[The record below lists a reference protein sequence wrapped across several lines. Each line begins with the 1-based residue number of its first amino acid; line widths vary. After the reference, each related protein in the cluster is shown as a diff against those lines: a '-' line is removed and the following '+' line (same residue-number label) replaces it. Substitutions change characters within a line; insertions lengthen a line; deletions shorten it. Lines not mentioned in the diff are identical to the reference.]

1 MQEKCYN
8 IGSGEGVL
16 QMQTLQRQAKNTGAW
31 THEDT
36 EERERHQRKDDNFRW
51 FSVNATLGKK
61 SPYTAPY
68 FPVYFPFFPS
78 FLPVLGLERKY
89 TGKYWRKKVG
99 IGTAFSLCNGR
110 KTKDRKR
117 DNAVQTRVQARQ
129 KRRQFAAYPQT
140 GEPK

>member
-61 SPYTAPY
+61 SPYTVLY
-68 FPVYFPFFPS
+68 FPVYFPFSPVFPCTGAREKIYRKILEQRSRYWNS
-78 FLPVLGLERKY
+78 FFLMQWE
-89 TGKYWRKKVG
+89 
-99 IGTAFSLCNGR
+99 
-110 KTKDRKR
+110 KDKGS
-117 DNAVQTRVQARQ
+117 Q
-129 KRRQFAAYPQT
+129 KRRCNSNSSQSKTKATAILSAST
-140 GEPK
+140 D